1 MEPPKDYLHKEMAII
16 SLDACTEC
24 GFCVA
29 DCDYD
34 AIRLEDSRQQDFL
47 KTIYGG
53 LSNRQAERDR
63 GESFLQVFI
72 CERSIDLKEILTD
85 DMTTLKNVDH
95 ALAVPVSCIGV
106 VTPTII
112 KNSLRAGAEGVAVV
126 GCQTLDCQYREG
138 MRQEGS
144 IISKHEKLM
153 TGSEELEKKVRIMWI
168 SAFDYKGVEEE
179 LRDFLEEIKD
189 GDNK

>member
-1 MEPPKDYLHKEMAII
+1 MVPPKDDLHKGMAVI
-16 SLDACTEC
+16 SIDACTEC

-47 KTIYGG
+47 KTIYGV
-53 LSNRQAERDR
+53 LSDRKEERDR
-63 GESFLQVFI
+63 GERFLQVFI
-72 CERSIDLKEILTD
+72 CERSIDLKDILTA

-95 ALAVPVSCIGV
+95 TLAIPVSCIGV

-112 KNSLRAGAEGVAVV
+112 KNSLRAGAAGVAVV
-126 GCQTLDCQYREG
+126 GCQTLDCQFREG

-144 IISKHEKLM
+144 LAAKHEKIM
-153 TGSEELEKKVRIMWI
+153 TGSDELEKTIRIMTI
-168 SAFDYKGVEEE
+168 SAFDSKGVEEE
-179 LRDFLEEIKD
+179 LREFLKELKD
-189 GDNK
+189 GEKK